1 MTRALWGMALGTA
14 LAVAPGLAPVAGAQD
29 TKAVSL
35 GVSGGISLPTLDLG
49 DVTDPGFAVAGHL
62 YVAPS
67 GTKVVRFRGD
77 ATYDRWGAKNVNVA
91 GQNADWY
98 SVGVSAN
105 VQFRPGAEEDA
116 SLRPYLLVG
125 AGVFNTKSTASG
137 AKMVSDFGVQG
148 GGGLEFQLSGF
159 TTFLEAKYVNTFVNG
174 NDRNWVPVTFGV
186 RF

>member
-1 MTRALWGMALGTA
+1 MALGAA
-14 LAVAPGLAPVAGAQD
+14 LGWAPVAGAQD

-49 DVTDPGFAVAGHL
+49 DLTDPGFSVAGHL
-62 YVAPS
+62 YVAPA

-77 ATYDRWGAKNVNVA
+77 ASYDRWGARNVNVA
-91 GQNADWY
+91 GQDADWY

-105 VQFRPGAEEDA
+105 LQVRPGAEEEA

-137 AKMVSDFGVQG
+137 AKMVSDFGLQG
-148 GGGLEFQLSGF
+148 GGGVEFQLSGIS
-159 TTFLEAKYVNTFVNG
+159 TFLEAKYVNTFVNG
-174 NDRNWVPVTFGV
+174 NDRNWVPITFGV